1 MFSTYFTGLTLM
13 ATLIMPIGMQ
23 NAFVLNQG
31 IRRQHHLFVATF
43 CSLADAIFMS
53 VGVWGGA
60 KVFTTFPW
68 LLTSIGILGAIFMF
82 YYGSL
87 CFKSAFA
94 GGNNLQ
100 TDDKSRSFKAIVL
113 ACCAFTILNPHVYID
128 TIVILGGFAA
138 NLTAEERPWFVF
150 GGVSASFIWFF
161 GLSLLG
167 QKLAPIL
174 SKPKS
179 QQIIDFV
186 IAIMMWVIAAYLLY
200 YVVTN

>member
-1 MFSTYFTGLTLM
+1 M

-31 IRRQHHLFVATF
+31 VKRQHHLFVAGF
-43 CSLADAIFMS
+43 CSIADVIFMS
-53 VGVWGGA
+53 AGVWGGA
-60 KVFTTFPW
+60 KVFNAYPW
-68 LLTSIGILGAIFMF
+68 LLTGIGVLGAIFMG
-82 YYGSL
+82 YYGFL
-87 CFKSAFA
+87 CFKSAFQ
-94 GGNNLQ
+94 GGSDLT
-100 TDDKSRSFKAIVL
+100 TDSKKRSFKAIVL

-138 NLTAEERPWFVF
+138 NLTAEQRPWFVF

-161 GLSLLG
+161 GLALLG

-174 SKPKS
+174 SKPRS

-186 IAIMMWVIAAYLLY
+186 IASMMWVLAVYLLQ
-200 YVVTN
+200 YVLTS

>member
-1 MFSTYFTGLTLM
+1 MLSTYFTGLSLM

-31 IRRQHHLFVATF
+31 IKRQYHLFVASF
-43 CSLADAIFMS
+43 CSVADILFMS
-53 VGVWGGA
+53 IGVWGGGKIFNA
-60 KVFTTFPW
+60 YPW
-68 LLTSIGILGAIFMF
+68 LLLGIGLIGSIFML
-82 YYGSL
+82 YYGFL
-87 CFKSAFA
+87 CFKSAFK
-94 GGNNLQ
+94 GENNLK
-100 TDDKSRSFKAIVL
+100 TDNKNRSFKAIVL

-138 NLTAEERPWFVF
+138 NLAPQERPWFVF

-161 GLSLLG
+161 SLALLG

-174 SKPKS
+174 SKPRS
-179 QQIIDFV
+179 QQIIDLV
-186 IAIMMWVIAAYLLY
+186 IGTMMWILAVYLLH

>member
-13 ATLIMPIGMQ
+13 TTLIMPIGMQ

-60 KVFTTFPW
+60 KIFTAFPW

-87 CFKSAFA
+87 CFRSAFA
-94 GGNNLQ
+94 GGNKLQ
-100 TDDKSRSFKAIVL
+100 SESKSRSFKAIVL

-138 NLTAEERPWFVF
+138 NLAPEERPWFVF
-150 GGVSASFIWFF
+150 GGVSASFMWFF

-174 SKPKS
+174 SKPKC

-186 IAIMMWVIAAYLLY
+186 IACMMWIIAAYLLY
-200 YVVTN
+200 FVTK